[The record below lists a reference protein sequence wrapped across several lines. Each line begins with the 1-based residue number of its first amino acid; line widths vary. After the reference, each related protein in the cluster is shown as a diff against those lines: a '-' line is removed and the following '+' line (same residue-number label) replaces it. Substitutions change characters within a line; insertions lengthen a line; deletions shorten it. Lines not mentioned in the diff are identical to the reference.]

1 MNSRGMPSLAALLG
15 LLAVAGYQNRD
26 KLAEMFRGQVSG
38 QGSGGERPQ
47 QSGSGGVFGNLG
59 GLLGGAS
66 AGSILSGG
74 IGDLVERFRQAG
86 QGEAAE
92 SWIKRG
98 PNQQVAP
105 DQLERAIGPDI
116 LDDLVQRTGL
126 SRQELLS
133 RLAQVLPEAVDKFTP
148 DGRLPTENE
157 ANRFSQ
163 V

>member
-1 MNSRGMPSLAALLG
+1 MSNRGMPSLAALLG

-26 KLAEMFRGQVSG
+26 KLTELFRGQGTG
-38 QGSGGERPQ
+38 QDSGGERPQ
-47 QSGSGGVFGNLG
+47 PGGLGGVLGNLG

-66 AGSILSGG
+66 AGSVLSGG
-74 IGDLVERFRQAG
+74 VGDLVERFRQTG

-105 DQLERAIGPDI
+105 DQLERAIGPEM
-116 LDDLVQRTGL
+116 LNDLVQRTGL